1 MRTGTGS
8 SSGSGVA
15 SGVMHS
21 ASGIAP
27 CRSISRDDG
36 RMPSVERIARGVQ
49 LPRSRTCGAA
59 ARSREGAER
68 VCVACPPVLEAKRP

>member
-1 MRTGTGS
+1 VRTGTGS

-59 ARSREGAER
+59 ACSRAGLCGVRASDGKQSAPR
-68 VCVACPPVLEAKRP
+68 LT